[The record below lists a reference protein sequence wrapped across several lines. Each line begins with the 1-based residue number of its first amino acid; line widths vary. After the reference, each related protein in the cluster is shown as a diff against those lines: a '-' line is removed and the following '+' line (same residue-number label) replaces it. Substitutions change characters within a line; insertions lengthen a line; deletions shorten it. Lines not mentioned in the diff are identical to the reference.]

1 MILACVFRKNLKK
14 KEKELEF
21 EMTDVRN
28 VARINKPAAPY
39 YAVEE
44 EGDSSHTT
52 FSGDFE
58 KQANFFLFL
67 PVMIGL
73 KT

>member
-1 MILACVFRKNLKK
+1 MFRKNLKK

-58 KQANFFLFL
+58 KQA
-67 PVMIGL
+67 
-73 KT
+73 K